1 MIDLAIDESQRKK
14 NIEHCKKR
22 GILLPTFA
30 QMCDPA
36 KIPSAIRAELYGIGL
51 WDVHPRNLFRVN
63 WHNEPKEFGGGY
75 GSVNFI
81 EIPRS
86 ISGTKARIIGLAGK
100 WFPTG
105 AHKVGAAYACLAPEL
120 VTGRFDPTS
129 KKAVWPS
136 TGNYCRGG
144 AYISRLLA
152 CPSVAILPEGMSRER
167 FDWLKTMAEEIIATP
182 GSESNVKEIFDK
194 CIELQ
199 KTRQDVVIFNQ
210 FDQLP
215 NHLWH
220 YAITGPAMEEVFATI
235 SGAATQAGEKGAHAS
250 GESAHVCGVVLSSG
264 SAGTLGS
271 GSYIKEKFPG
281 AKLAV
286 AEALQCPTILENG
299 FGGHRIEGIG
309 DKHIPWIHNLRDT
322 DAAIG
327 VDDELPMRLIRL
339 FNEPAGRELL
349 LEAGND
355 PSIVEKLDWLGI
367 SGAGNLIAAI
377 KFAKYYELGEDD
389 IVFTM
394 FTDSMELYQSRLAE
408 LTAERGLYD
417 QRQADRDY
425 ECLQD
430 LSVDYVFE
438 MTHIDKRRVHNLKYF
453 TWIEQLGKELPEL
466 RAQWNDYRNY
476 WGSLHQQV
484 SALDELIEDFDAEVQ
499 K

>member
-1 MIDLAIDESQRKK
+1 
-14 NIEHCKKR
+14 
-22 GILLPTFA
+22 
-30 QMCDPA
+30 
-36 KIPSAIRAELYGIGL
+36 
-51 WDVHPRNLFRVN
+51 
-63 WHNEPKEFGGGY
+63 
-75 GSVNFI
+75 
-81 EIPRS
+81 
-86 ISGTKARIIGLAGK
+86 
-100 WFPTG
+100 
-105 AHKVGAAYACLAPEL
+105 
-120 VTGRFDPTS
+120 
-129 KKAVWPS
+129 
-136 TGNYCRGG
+136 
-144 AYISRLLA
+144 
-152 CPSVAILPEGMSRER
+152 
-167 FDWLKTMAEEIIATP
+167 
-182 GSESNVKEIFDK
+182 
-194 CIELQ
+194 
-199 KTRQDVVIFNQ
+199 
-210 FDQLP
+210 
-215 NHLWH
+215 
-220 YAITGPAMEEVFATI
+220 
-235 SGAATQAGEKGAHAS
+235 
-250 GESAHVCGVVLSSG
+250 VLSSG